1 MNEKIIENGIEYVR
15 DGDYYIPNL
24 KAPEGKFNIGKY
36 GRLHSIFIKGNRPN
50 GLGWRNEQYKSFRR
64 RNCITRIC
72 MFYGGAKMSFL
83 DELYY
88 GNINPNENR
97 NRKKLP
103 YEKALKTFSDIE
115 SKLTKELNG
124 ENLKLFNELINA
136 SDEISATSGVENFKI
151 GFRLGVLMMCDS
163 LFSDNSI
170 ILKD

>member
-1 MNEKIIENGIEYVR
+1 
-15 DGDYYIPNL
+15 
-24 KAPEGKFNIGKY
+24 
-36 GRLHSIFIKGNRPN
+36 
-50 GLGWRNEQYKSFRR
+50 
-64 RNCITRIC
+64 
-72 MFYGGAKMSFL
+72 MSFL

-97 NRKKLP
+97 NRKPFP
-103 YEKALKTFSDIE
+103 YEKAVKTFSDIE

-124 ENLKLFNELINA
+124 ENLKLFNELVNA

-151 GFRLGVLMMCDS
+151 GFSLGVLMMCDS

>member
-1 MNEKIIENGIEYVR
+1 
-15 DGDYYIPNL
+15 
-24 KAPEGKFNIGKY
+24 
-36 GRLHSIFIKGNRPN
+36 
-50 GLGWRNEQYKSFRR
+50 
-64 RNCITRIC
+64 
-72 MFYGGAKMSFL
+72 MSFL

-103 YEKALKTFSDIE
+103 YEKVLKTFSDIE
-115 SKLTKELNG
+115 SKLTTELNG
-124 ENLKLFNELINA
+124 ENLKLFNELVNA
-136 SDEISATSGVENFKI
+136 SDEISAISGIENFKI

>member
-1 MNEKIIENGIEYVR
+1 
-15 DGDYYIPNL
+15 
-24 KAPEGKFNIGKY
+24 
-36 GRLHSIFIKGNRPN
+36 
-50 GLGWRNEQYKSFRR
+50 
-64 RNCITRIC
+64 
-72 MFYGGAKMSFL
+72 MSFL

-97 NRKKLP
+97 NRKKLS

-124 ENLKLFNELINA
+124 ENLKLFNELVNA
-136 SDEISATSGVENFKI
+136 SDEISATSGVENFKT
-151 GFRLGVLMMCDS
+151 GFRLGVMMMCDS

>member
-1 MNEKIIENGIEYVR
+1 
-15 DGDYYIPNL
+15 
-24 KAPEGKFNIGKY
+24 
-36 GRLHSIFIKGNRPN
+36 
-50 GLGWRNEQYKSFRR
+50 
-64 RNCITRIC
+64 
-72 MFYGGAKMSFL
+72 MSFL

-97 NRKKLP
+97 NQKKLP

-124 ENLKLFNELINA
+124 ENLKLFNELVNA

-163 LFSDNSI
+163 LLFDNSI